1 MITTPRMTLALLAT
15 LALLT
20 ACECRQAKPAVESE
34 PAGKQES
41 KEKRDAL
48 PGLDHGLVQSPVN
61 ILTSRA
67 EGGHH
72 EVAIN
77 LHHAEPNHLENK
89 GHTIQL
95 DFQPG
100 SSVTFD
106 GREYQLKQF
115 HFHTPSEH
123 QIDGITYPMEGHIVN
138 IIEPKTPEDPTRYLV
153 VSFLFRMGDED
164 SFITSFL
171 DQVPRRRG
179 RRGPRGGSGLPLAQ
193 RSQPGIQILSLPRI
207 AHDAAL
213 HRDRRMVDRERDPAG
228 IAGAD
233 SADPS
238 PRGRQRPARASALRS
253 QGRKLSRGAT
263 SASRRRTRISGSPDT
278 RRGRRCCQAQR

>member
-1 MITTPRMTLALLAT
+1 MIATPRMTLALLAT

-72 EVAIN
+72 EVTIN

-138 IIEPKTPEDPTRYLV
+138 MIEPKSPEDPTLYLV

-171 DQVPRRRG
+171 DQVPDEEGGEALEQGEVYLSPNDRNPDYEYYHYRGSLTTPPYTETVEWLIVKEIQQASPEQIRRIHLLEG
-179 RRGPRGGSGLPLAQ
+179 DNA
-193 RSQPGIQILSLPRI
+193 RSVQ
-207 AHDAAL
+207 AL
-213 HRDRRMVDRERDPAG
+213 Y
-228 IAGAD
+228 
-233 SADPS
+233 
-238 PRGRQRPARASALRS
+238 
-253 QGRKLSRGAT
+253 GRKVEN
-263 SASRRRTRISGSPDT
+263 
-278 RRGRRCCQAQR
+278 

>member
-1 MITTPRMTLALLAT
+1 MLAT
-15 LALLT
+15 LTLLT
-20 ACECRQAKPAVESE
+20 ACKCKQAEPAVAPE
-34 PAGKQES
+34 AAAKQES

-48 PGLDHGLVQSPVN
+48 PGLDHGPVQSPVN

-77 LHHAEPNHLENK
+77 LHHAEPNRLENK

-138 IIEPKTPEDPTRYLV
+138 IIEPKSPEDPTRYLV
-153 VSFLFRMGDED
+153 VSFLFRMGDTD
-164 SFITSFL
+164 SFISSFL
-171 DQVPRRRG
+171 DQVPSEEGGEDLEAGQIYLSPNDRNPDYNYYHYRGSLTTPPYTETVDWLIVKEIQQASPEQIRRIH
-179 RRGPRGGSGLPLAQ
+179 GLEGDNARHVQ
-193 RSQPGIQILSLPRI
+193 
-207 AHDAAL
+207 AL
-213 HRDRRMVDRERDPAG
+213 Y
-228 IAGAD
+228 
-233 SADPS
+233 
-238 PRGRQRPARASALRS
+238 
-253 QGRKLSRGAT
+253 GRKVEN
-263 SASRRRTRISGSPDT
+263 
-278 RRGRRCCQAQR
+278 